1 MKWLTPEEAVAA
13 ANLSITSEKLIE
25 FTLQSEDEETIEERF
40 QKVGL
45 LFDRDRWSSQKTY
58 LALLYPT
65 KTQPPIA
72 IDSSN
77 YTTNSN
83 SIDNDNW
90 SNKNEGNNRSETTES
105 SNLQSEHQEEP
116 YIFKK
121 CTVELHL
128 TFKPDDS
135 HPEGRPEGRVVII
148 SASSHGDF
156 PINEKIRESFLG
168 ELPPP
173 LKELLNELVADFPNR
188 QVRRQIANAH
198 NQRKR
203 STNPNTT
210 SKNTLPITP
219 ATENK
224 NSGTQLTLFGI

>member
-25 FTLQSEDEETIEERF
+25 FTLQSEDEETLEERF
-40 QKVGL
+40 QKLGL
-45 LFDRDRWSSQKTY
+45 LFDRDRWKAQKPY
-58 LALLYPT
+58 LALLSPT
-65 KTQPPIA
+65 KTQKSIVIA
-72 IDSSN
+72 SSN
-77 YTTNSN
+77 TTTESN
-83 SIDNDNW
+83 SIDND
-90 SNKNEGNNRSETTES
+90 KLAEKDEENNRSETTEF

-128 TFKPDDS
+128 TFKPDDG
-135 HPEGRPEGRVVII
+135 HPEGRVVII

-168 ELPPP
+168 ELPPL

-188 QVRRQIANAH
+188 QVRRQIANAR
-198 NQRKR
+198 NQKKR

-210 SKNTLPITP
+210 SKNTLPTTS